1 MSVVV
6 VDVSELEGGGLW
18 VVRQV
23 VDDLV
28 HVT

>member
-1 MSVVV
+1 MSIIV
-6 VDVSELEGGGLW
+6 VDVSELEGGLW

-28 HVT
+28 QVT